1 MKKLFSQVC
10 FDHVARFIV
19 NANHSI
25 MCRLNLLV
33 AASDACSAR
42 AACFGFTL
50 NTTAAFHVFFW
61 LEVTSYHVPYILF
74 DSAPSGSN

>member
-1 MKKLFSQVC
+1 MASC
-10 FDHVARFIV
+10 E
-19 NANHSI
+19 
-25 MCRLNLLV
+25 RLNLLV
-33 AASDACSAR
+33 GASGACSAR

-50 NTTAAFHVFFW
+50 NTTAAFQVFFW